1 MFNLNITVMEQ
12 KKRFRPTLTAYRALE
27 NEVSQLNK
35 DKKVLEKSNK
45 FCEDELI
52 RLREVIKEQDDE
64 ILALTH
70 EVEHLRNRSFFARLL
85 NK

>member
-1 MFNLNITVMEQ
+1 MEQ

-27 NEVSQLNK
+27 NEVSQLNE

-64 ILALTH
+64 ILALKH